1 MFAGRTS
8 ESDIMNLDVV
18 INGKF
23 YRRGIIETGA
33 IGIKD
38 GRIAA
43 IKKDLRGDKNYNVKG
58 LILPA
63 GMDAHVHFREPGS
76 TYKED
81 FSSGTLSALFGGIT
95 TVLDMPNNSPAPV
108 TSRLLSQKDSLVSG
122 KAWIDY
128 GLFGGISYESDIEVM
143 AKMVP
148 AFKLYMGPTTGAV
161 PSIRREDLPDLMRR
175 VMDSGSILSIHAE
188 DADCLNYYDE
198 KIRAK
203 AGEGWKERSLKD
215 HARHRPVECETRA
228 VERVL
233 NIFYR
238 TDLLKKGG
246 HLHICH
252 VSSPDLMNSVE
263 RYRSGYNRLV
273 EFGSV
278 KNDRFV
284 TTEITPHH
292 LLLDYDCSQGT
303 RSKVNPPLRDAN
315 NRENLLLLLRTS
327 MIDMVASDHA
337 PHSIED
343 KEVDFDSAPA
353 GIPGTETMYPLLM
366 KAYADGHL
374 RLKRVVDAVSTLPA
388 RYYGALGKGMIGEGY
403 FADLAVFDIHKT
415 RVIRGE
421 ELHSKAGWTPYEG
434 REAIFP
440 DMVFVRGE
448 PMVRQTGDSN
458 NPAKSE
464 IIGERA
470 GRNIYRAKKEE

>member
-1 MFAGRTS
+1 MFAAKISG
-8 ESDIMNLDVV
+8 SDDVNLDVV

-23 YRRGIIETGA
+23 YRRGIIESGA

-38 GRIAA
+38 GRIVS
-43 IKKDLRGDKNYNVKG
+43 IKKDLKGDKNYDVKG

-95 TVLDMPNNSPAPV
+95 TVLDMPNNNPAPV
-108 TSRLLSQKDSLVSG
+108 TSTLLSQKDALVSR

-161 PSIRREDLPDLMRR
+161 PCIRREDMPELMRR
-175 VMDSGSILSIHAE
+175 IMESGSILSVHAE
-188 DADCLNYYDE
+188 DADCLNYHDE
-198 KIRAK
+198 KIRAN
-203 AGEGWKERSLKD
+203 AGEDWGENSLKD

-263 RYRSGYNRLV
+263 RYRSGYHRLV

-284 TTEITPHH
+284 TTEVTPHH
-292 LLLDYDCSQGT
+292 LLLDYDCKGGT
-303 RSKVNPPLRDAN
+303 ECKVNPPLRDAN

-337 PHSIED
+337 PHTIKD
-343 KEVDFDSAPA
+343 KDTDFDSAPA

-374 RLKRVVDAVSTLPA
+374 RLKRVVDSLSTLPA

-403 FADLAVFDIHKT
+403 FADLTAFDIHKT
-415 RVIRGE
+415 RVIKGK

-440 DMVFVRGE
+440 EMVFVRGE
-448 PMVRQTGDSN
+448 LMIRQTGDSN
-458 NPAKSE
+458 NRARSE
-464 IIGERA
+464 IVGERA
-470 GRNIYRAKKEE
+470 GKNIYRARKD